1 MVVCRVLQIV
11 VENEVFDALLF
22 GSFGFLLRFH
32 CQSKVG
38 VRREVDRACL
48 EIVSKV
54 AALRCQ
60 EYVEPGDDFLSSS

>member
-22 GSFGFLLRFH
+22 GPFGFLLRFH
-32 CQSKVG
+32 GQGEVG

-54 AALRCQ
+54 AAL
-60 EYVEPGDDFLSSS
+60 